1 MKKAILALVLAL
13 SAAGRITTAHE
24 AVTIGPNGGRVVYL
38 DSSAVPNVEFLVNA
52 EGRAEVYLLDRDRKP
67 LKADTITV
75 AVTTGPRSRVKK
87 LEVAREGVR
96 FVTSPLPD
104 GAPYYIVAQIRTGDG
119 AKALIA
125 RLIYDPTPAESG
137 KPAYLD
143 DSVNAEGGENIAVPD
158 TPAGIWSEL
167 NQHQVELVENIA
179 KKRYEAIDEVTTAR
193 ANFGAVQNRFESVIS
208 NLAVSAENL
217 TAARS
222 RIMDADYAVETA
234 ALSRSQILQQA
245 GNAMIAQANQQ
256 PQQVL
261 ALLRG

>member
-125 RLIYDPTPAESG
+125 RLNYDPTPAESG

-158 TPAGIWSEL
+158 TPAGIWAEL

-179 KKRYEAIDEVTTAR
+179 KKRYEAIDEVTRAYPVLAKGLADCSGDLPAASGLIETLLKHLAAVRTA
-193 ANFGAVQNRFESVIS
+193 N
-208 NLAVSAENL
+208 
-217 TAARS
+217 AARTL
-222 RIMDADYAVETA
+222 DT
-234 ALSRSQILQQA
+234 
-245 GNAMIAQANQQ
+245 ANQGMEGITAT
-256 PQQVL
+256 L
-261 ALLRG
+261 KELKALYPAGVANAKP